1 MKPPNMNKF
10 HYIDQGLWNEKTTLK
25 FYKQENEDFVSQ
37 SLVNGMF
44 SDKYD
49 TVHVDCIKNIMNK
62 FDHDH
67 IDLLKLDIEGAEII
81 VLQDMLVNEIYP
93 RYLCIEFDLFLKR
106 KDKHN
111 ETEKIIE
118 LLCNKGY
125 KVVINDNYNI
135 TFEYTK

>member
-1 MKPPNMNKF
+1 
-10 HYIDQGLWNEKTTLK
+10 
-25 FYKQENEDFVSQ
+25 
-37 SLVNGMF
+37 
-44 SDKYD
+44 
-49 TVHVDCIKNIMNK
+49 
-62 FDHDH
+62 
-67 IDLLKLDIEGAEII
+67 
-81 VLQDMLVNEIYP
+81 MLVNEIYP

-106 KDKHN
+106 KDKNN